1 MTMEKSSKIY
11 VAGHRGMV
19 GSAIL
24 RELKSQGFSNFVLRT
39 HAELDLTC
47 QSAVADFFAKERPE
61 YVFLAAAKVGGIK
74 ANSEFMADFLYE
86 NLMIECNVVR
96 SAYQNGVKKLCFL
109 GSSCIYPREC
119 PQPIKETSLLT
130 GPLEPT
136 NEGYAI
142 AKIAGFKLCEYYSRQ
157 YGMRTISLMPSNLYG
172 RNDDF
177 DLNSCHVLSA
187 LVRRFSDAVDEGR
200 GEVAL
205 WGSGAPRREF
215 TNVDDVAAATVFLML
230 KHEDPGFINIGTGQD
245 LSIAELASK
254 IAAATG
260 FKGSISWDKSK
271 PDGMMKKC
279 MDVSRL
285 AALGFK
291 ARIGIDQG
299 IQEMVEEYR
308 RRKAEG
314 SL

>member
-1 MTMEKSSKIY
+1 MEKGSKIY

-24 RELKSQGFSNFVLRT
+24 RELQAQGYENFLLRT

-47 QSAVADFFAKERPE
+47 QADVAAFFEREKPE
-61 YVFLAAAKVGGIK
+61 YVFLAAARVGGIK
-74 ANSEFMADFLYE
+74 ANSEFIADFLYE
-86 NLMIECNVVR
+86 NLMIECNVIR
-96 SAYQNGVKKLCFL
+96 SAYLNGVKKLCFL

-119 PQPIKETSLLT
+119 PQPIKESSLLT

-157 YGMRTISLMPSNLYG
+157 YGMRTISLMPCNLYG

-187 LVRRFSDAVDEGR
+187 LVRRFSDAVDKGI
-200 GEVAL
+200 GEISL
-205 WGSGAPRREF
+205 WGTGKPKREF
-215 TNVDDVAAATVFLML
+215 MNVEDTAAAAVFLML
-230 KHEDPGFINIGTGQD
+230 NHEDAGFINVGTGED
-245 LSIAELASK
+245 ISIADLAAK
-254 IAAATG
+254 IATAAG
-260 FKGSISWDKSK
+260 FKGKISWDSSK
-271 PDGMMKKC
+271 PDGMMRKC

-285 AALGFK
+285 KSLGFK
-291 ARIGIDQG
+291 PKVSLDQG
-299 IQEMVEEYR
+299 IASLIAEYR
-308 RRKAEG
+308 SLKAAG
-314 SL
+314 RL